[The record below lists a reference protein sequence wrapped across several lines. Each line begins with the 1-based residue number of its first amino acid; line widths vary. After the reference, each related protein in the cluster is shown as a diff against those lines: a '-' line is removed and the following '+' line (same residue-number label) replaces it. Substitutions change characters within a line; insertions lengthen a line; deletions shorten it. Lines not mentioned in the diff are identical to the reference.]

1 MVIKNACVASCT
13 VCLFSLLLIFVFFHF
28 LPVNLQN
35 YDYDIFLYCTICP
48 FYMQRLGIFTTDT
61 FEEISCDF
69 HGPRYVNQDFY
80 GIILLIEEFM
90 LLGDFLK
97 NALAN
102 EPNLPPVQNPG
113 LSSAKETVDV
123 EFLPSKTIVKAYLGQ
138 NLGLI
143 AKAAKIDIKYKCK
156 KGECGTC
163 TVNFNGKL
171 VKACQGSLP
180 SISKEKKFQIG
191 IISK

>member
-1 MVIKNACVASCT
+1 MSYA
-13 VCLFSLLLIFVFFHF
+13 
-28 LPVNLQN
+28 
-35 YDYDIFLYCTICP
+35 
-48 FYMQRLGIFTTDT
+48 
-61 FEEISCDF
+61 
-69 HGPRYVNQDFY
+69 
-80 GIILLIEEFM
+80 
-90 LLGDFLK
+90 GDFLK

-102 EPNLPPVQNPG
+102 DPNLPPAKNPG
-113 LSSAKETVDV
+113 LSTTKETVDV
-123 EFLPSKTIVKAYLGQ
+123 EFLPSKIVVKAYLGQ